1 MFGSIGG
8 INPFGLPDISS
19 DTWLPERRA
28 RYNDKRRQRDLA
40 LIFSIWNEALPNP
53 GNELINIGDVPASTV
68 KKYKR
73 AVKVHRKDLMRI
85 DFKWQK
91 EWNPFIEIE
100 EGCTVL
106 GADGSI
112 TRSSCDKMIPH
123 SLKMLRLLK
132 ERIPTHKSKVIIDLP
147 LNFRDSY
154 GKLL

>member
-1 MFGSIGG
+1 
-8 INPFGLPDISS
+8 
-19 DTWLPERRA
+19 
-28 RYNDKRRQRDLA
+28 
-40 LIFSIWNEALPNP
+40 
-53 GNELINIGDVPASTV
+53 LINIGDVPASTV

-123 SLKMLRLLK
+123 SLKRCF
-132 ERIPTHKSKVIIDLP
+132 V
-147 LNFRDSY
+147 Y
-154 GKLL
+154 